1 MSNFHWLGSVKHS
14 SVLIVKVLIG
24 TFNHKN
30 TLTGAF
36 SMIVKFLLRF
46 VSSSSCN
53 ANKNASPDC
62 PRHGEVLIARAEY
75 LQCPHPDIA
84 HLLLH
89 RCEVTLY
96 YKLVLSK
103 TPLRT
108 WVCPE
113 GAGRGREGAAV
124 EVDGTGPLAAVSG
137 EERTKYI
144 HSFWL
149 SRLM

>member
-1 MSNFHWLGSVKHS
+1 MLS
-14 SVLIVKVLIG
+14 
-24 TFNHKN
+24 
-30 TLTGAF
+30 
-36 SMIVKFLLRF
+36 
-46 VSSSSCN
+46 
-53 ANKNASPDC
+53 NASPDC

-96 YKLVLSK
+96 QKLVLSN

-108 WVCPE
+108 WVSPE
-113 GAGRGREGAAV
+113 GVGRGSECAAV

-137 EERTKYI
+137 EESDPTFTLI
-144 HSFWL
+144 QMLTGH
-149 SRLM
+149 M